1 MAQGKRILQC
11 LLFPAGRLV
20 LANIPITA
28 AGLIF
33 VFAPANQ
40 GHWLTYPVYAFS
52 AYALTI
58 VCARIV
64 KNAGYARQDVNA
76 AMDRVLV
83 IRRYL
88 TEPEFQVRVSL
99 YRSLVI
105 NLGYVVWNLFCGI
118 RYRSV

>member
-11 LLFPAGRLV
+11 LLFPAGWLV
-20 LANIPITA
+20 LASIPITA

-33 VFAPANQ
+33 VFTPANQ

-64 KNAGYARQDVNA
+64 KNASYARQDLNA

-99 YRSLVI
+99 YRLLVI

>member
-11 LLFPAGRLV
+11 LLFPAGWLV
-20 LANIPITA
+20 LASIPITA

-40 GHWLTYPVYAFS
+40 GHWLTYPVYAFF

>member
-1 MAQGKRILQC
+1 M
-11 LLFPAGRLV
+11 RLP
-20 LANIPITA
+20 L
-28 AGLIF
+28 
-33 VFAPANQ
+33 
-40 GHWLTYPVYAFS
+40 S
-52 AYALTI
+52 A
-58 VCARIV
+58 ARIV